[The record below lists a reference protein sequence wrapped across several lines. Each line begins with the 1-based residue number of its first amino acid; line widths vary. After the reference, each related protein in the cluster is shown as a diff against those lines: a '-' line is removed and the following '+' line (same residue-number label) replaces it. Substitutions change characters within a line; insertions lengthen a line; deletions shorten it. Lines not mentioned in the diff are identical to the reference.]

1 LKKSFIA
8 FWRRNLA
15 FSELAI
21 VSNLEYRFNFV
32 IDAFVQPLI
41 TVGIELLL
49 WVAIFKAA
57 GDSSQTQIGGFS
69 KEAYLAYSVWAP
81 FLGRIAVSWMYES
94 MMVEEVA
101 SGTINVI
108 LTRPISFYE
117 YYLSQMMGYKF
128 ITTILSLLAPLIV
141 TIYFKLP
148 VQLSRL
154 PLALTLVFYYLFL
167 IHTLSFVISTFAFF
181 LTRVRSLTLVK
192 NLTLWLLAGELVPID
207 LMDKWLSQ
215 ILLWLPFPAGVYIP
229 VAYITGRAD
238 AQLIF
243 QGFLSVT
250 ISICVMGVIGY
261 VFWKKG
267 LREYTGTGA

>member
-49 WVAIFKAA
+49 WIAIFKTTEA
-57 GDSSQTQIGGFS
+57 TLIGGFG
-69 KEAYLAYSVWAP
+69 KEAYLAYGVWAP

-94 MMVEEVA
+94 MMVEEVS
-101 SGTINVI
+101 SGSINVI
-108 LTRPISFYE
+108 LARPISFYE

-128 ITTILSLLAPLIV
+128 ITTVLSLLAPLSV
-141 TIYFKLP
+141 SYFFHLP
-148 VQLSRL
+148 IHYDRI
-154 PLALTLVFYYLFL
+154 PLALLLVFYYLFL

-207 LMDKWLSQ
+207 LMPETLSK
-215 ILLWLPFPAGVYIP
+215 ILLLSPFPSGVYIP
-229 VAYITGRAD
+229 VAYMTGRVD
-238 AQLIF
+238 INMIS
-243 QGFLSVT
+243 QGFLSVS
-250 ISICVMGVIGY
+250 ISILVSCLIGHWL
-261 VFWKKG
+261 WKKG
-267 LREYTGTGA
+267 LEEYTGTGA